1 MLLCARFRRTCFNWL
16 FICLIASTVLVYA
29 LLNALTY
36 TSKPQ
41 QSQDTQDERVLPS
54 DRQYAIV
61 ITDSSRN
68 TQRPVSIASLR
79 LLRKFRF
86 EETTESFDNS
96 NSENATDVDGN
107 EDIGMEKKGT
117 VIIRGNVEE
126 NVRREVRRLH
136 LRPPKRV
143 RYSYGQWQIV
153 DSGRQVY
160 IYSAFYDNR
169 PDIDWPQVRIIAV
182 AESDV
187 HLYGL
192 CCLLWYRSQPLP
204 DVAEISV
211 VQVGP
216 KISPR
221 GQSLLEQFIF
231 TCRLDTN
238 KTDTPTSV
246 SLVGPHSFRL
256 SNLLPVHVPERP
268 KHVIDV
274 GHCISILYWKHDPF
288 RLVEWL
294 EANRMWGVGEINIYA
309 TAIDSVTDSILKRY
323 SDTGFVKYRQS
334 PGPLGDG
341 YRDAIRLS
349 MSPVINDCMYRNL
362 YRYRYVMSTDIDEMI
377 VPASP
382 HHNYAEMLTAA
393 AAAATRSNAV
403 VHSFVFRNVYF
414 FLDFGATEKEPW
426 YLVTQRSCIM
436 FFIV

>member
-1 MLLCARFRRTCFNWL
+1 MLPRSRFRRTRFTLL
-16 FICLIASTVLVYA
+16 FARLIALMALVYA
-29 LLNALTY
+29 LLNVLTK
-36 TSKPQ
+36 TPNPQ
-41 QSQDTQDERVLPS
+41 QPHEERVLTS
-54 DRQYAIV
+54 DGQYPII
-61 ITDSSRN
+61 ITNSSSS
-68 TQRPVSIASLR
+68 TQRSVSIASLR
-79 LLRKFRF
+79 LLRKFSF

-96 NSENATDVDGN
+96 NSENALDVDGL
-107 EDIGMEKKGT
+107 EDIGMEQEGT

-126 NVRREVRRLH
+126 NVRREARRLH
-136 LRPPKRV
+136 LRPPKGV

-309 TAIDSVTDSILKRY
+309 TAIDNVTDSILKRY

-362 YRYRYVMSTDIDEMI
+362 YRYRYVVCTDVDEMI
-377 VPASP
+377 VPVSP

-393 AAAATRSNAV
+393 AAAATQANAI
-403 VHSFVFRNVYF
+403 VHSFFFRNVYF
-414 FLDFGATEKEPW
+414 FLDYGATEKEPW